1 MDLSELIRSYTP
13 EQKNVFSA
21 FLIQL
26 PLIFTIMYLY
36 IPAFKSLE
44 LYLQVIF
51 AISASTLSI
60 YYSFVCY
67 VYAPFVPDTGLI
79 WKYLYLLCQH

>member
-26 PLIFTIMYLY
+26 PLI
-36 IPAFKSLE
+36 
-44 LYLQVIF
+44 
-51 AISASTLSI
+51 I
-60 YYSFVCY
+60 YYNVFIHTC
-67 VYAPFVPDTGLI
+67 F
-79 WKYLYLLCQH
+79 

>member
-60 YYSFVCY
+60 YYSFC
-67 VYAPFVPDTGLI
+67 
-79 WKYLYLLCQH
+79 LLQWEA

>member
-44 LYLQVIF
+44 LHYLFI
-51 AISASTLSI
+51 IL
-60 YYSFVCY
+60 FVCY

>member
-44 LYLQVIF
+44 L
-51 AISASTLSI
+51 
-60 YYSFVCY
+60 
-67 VYAPFVPDTGLI
+67 
-79 WKYLYLLCQH
+79 